1 MVAKIHDFE
10 ASDLAEPVK
19 AALRFTED
27 WVLNNG
33 HEILERRLP
42 TMRPHY
48 TEKQL
53 AELAMILGFYE
64 FAHKFNNA
72 FGIERETD
80 ERYQNQAPRTP
91 RRMQH
96 LVDEIRQ
103 EQTARQRDAEG

>member
-42 TMRPHY
+42 AMRPHY

-80 ERYQNQAPRTP
+80 ERYQNHAPRTP
-91 RRMQH
+91 RRMQP
-96 LVDEIRQ
+96 LIDELR
-103 EQTARQRDAEG
+103 RQRQDAGG